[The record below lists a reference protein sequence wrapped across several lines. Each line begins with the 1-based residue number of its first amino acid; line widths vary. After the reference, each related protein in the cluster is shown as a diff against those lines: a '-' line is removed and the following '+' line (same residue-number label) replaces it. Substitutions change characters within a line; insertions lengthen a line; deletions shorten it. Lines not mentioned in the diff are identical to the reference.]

1 MYQIKHLSFQYA
13 MAEKEAL
20 RDISMEIGEGTLTL
34 LTGPSG
40 SGKSTLLRHLKKE
53 LMPAGRRSGSIWY
66 KGTDLKQ
73 LEPERSA
80 AEIGYLFQN
89 PSHQMVMD
97 TVWHE
102 IAFGLENLGTPYG
115 QMKRTVAE
123 IVNYCNLQRIY
134 DRPVCDLSGGEK
146 QLVNLAAL
154 AAMHPKV
161 LLLDEPAAWL
171 DPAGKKSFL
180 AMVEMLQKEFQMTI
194 VMASHDLEDI
204 MEKADQC
211 IFLKDGQIL
220 AEGTP
225 VHAAEKLWEQGKD
238 MEAFLPQTIRLS
250 KRIKGTP
257 DFSMASLRRTM
268 QKVPYEIIY
277 RKECKVSGDLV
288 LKVRGMYAGCQER
301 EILKNFSMDLRQGEF
316 LAVLGANGS
325 GKTTLLKCISGQMKR
340 SGKVRMKGRCAVLPQ
355 EAELLFAKDRLG
367 DDLKENMREE
377 PRQLEEYIDL
387 FGLREQLGRHPYD
400 LSGGQQQ
407 MAALIKV
414 LMADPDILM
423 LDEPTKGMD
432 RFHKMKLGRI
442 LKILCS
448 RGKSILCVTHDME
461 FAAAFADRAG
471 MMFDGK
477 LEGTESPR
485 DFFTGNYFYTTT
497 AAKITRDMPKPAV
510 LPEEVRCL

>member
-20 RDISMEIGEGTLTL
+20 RDISMEIEEGTLTL

-171 DPAGKKSFL
+171 DPAGKK
-180 AMVEMLQKEFQMTI
+180 
-194 VMASHDLEDI
+194 
-204 MEKADQC
+204 
-211 IFLKDGQIL
+211 
-220 AEGTP
+220 
-225 VHAAEKLWEQGKD
+225 
-238 MEAFLPQTIRLS
+238 AFWQWW
-250 KRIKGTP
+250 KCC
-257 DFSMASLRRTM
+257 RR
-268 QKVPYEIIY
+268 
-277 RKECKVSGDLV
+277 
-288 LKVRGMYAGCQER
+288 
-301 EILKNFSMDLRQGEF
+301 NFR
-316 LAVLGANGS
+316 
-325 GKTTLLKCISGQMKR
+325 
-340 SGKVRMKGRCAVLPQ
+340 
-355 EAELLFAKDRLG
+355 
-367 DDLKENMREE
+367 
-377 PRQLEEYIDL
+377 
-387 FGLREQLGRHPYD
+387 
-400 LSGGQQQ
+400 
-407 MAALIKV
+407 
-414 LMADPDILM
+414 
-423 LDEPTKGMD
+423 
-432 RFHKMKLGRI
+432 
-442 LKILCS
+442 
-448 RGKSILCVTHDME
+448 
-461 FAAAFADRAG
+461 
-471 MMFDGK
+471 
-477 LEGTESPR
+477 
-485 DFFTGNYFYTTT
+485 
-497 AAKITRDMPKPAV
+497 
-510 LPEEVRCL
+510 